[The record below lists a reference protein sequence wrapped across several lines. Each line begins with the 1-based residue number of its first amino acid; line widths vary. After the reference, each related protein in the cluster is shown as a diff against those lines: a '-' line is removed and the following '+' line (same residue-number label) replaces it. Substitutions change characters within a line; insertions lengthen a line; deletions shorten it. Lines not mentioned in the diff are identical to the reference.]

1 MVYPKGQYLA
11 HYYLFYI
18 NDICN
23 TSKLL
28 SFILFA
34 DDTTVFL
41 SDRDVNVLYDTMNNE
56 LHEVCSWFK
65 CNKLSLNASK
75 TNLML
80 LGTAYKMKNA
90 TISRSIYLDGC

>member
-1 MVYPKGQYLA
+1 M
-11 HYYLFYI
+11 

-28 SFILFA
+28 SFNLFA

-41 SDRDVNVLYDTMNNE
+41 SDKDANVLHDTMNNE
-56 LHEVCSWFK
+56 LYEVCNWFK

-75 TNLML
+75 TSLML
-80 LGTAYKMKNA
+80 LGTAYKTKNA
-90 TISRSIYLDGC
+90 NVSRSIYLDDMLQLPHIDMTYLWFVS